1 MEKTLDLKM
10 PGVIEMDGIKL
21 KQIDGGTP
29 QLAMLGI
36 KIVIAIDSFMDGFV
50 DGFKENKT

>member
-10 PGVIEMDGIKL
+10 PEVMKLDRNEL

-36 KIVIAIDSFMDGFV
+36 KITIAIDSFMDGFV

>member
-1 MEKTLDLKM
+1 MEKVLDLKV
-10 PGVIEMDGIKL
+10 PGVTELGRKEL
-21 KQIDGGTP
+21 KEVNGGTP
-29 QLAMLGI
+29 QLALLGI